1 MGPEST
7 AAGAPGFARG
17 STSAVLARGYKS
29 RASGEP
35 KARPL
40 TTPPPA
46 IPWIIRT
53 EKILRVFRSHDVAT
67 VALADATFAV
77 KPGEMIAIMGP
88 SGSGKSTLM
97 AILGCLDRPTSG
109 SYWLAGREV
118 TDLSDD
124 ELSSVRN
131 RMVGF
136 VFQSFILLQR
146 SSALENVELPQVY
159 AGITPRAR
167 REKARTLLASVGLG
181 HRLGHKP
188 NELSGGELQ
197 RVAIARALANDP
209 KLLLADEPTGN
220 LDWRSGKEIMDIFRR
235 LNLERGMTEVVVTHN
250 AEVAAQCDRIVVI
263 QDGRTLS
270 GSETMDE

>member
-1 MGPEST
+1 MRPES
-7 AAGAPGFARG
+7 
-17 STSAVLARGYKS
+17 AVR
-29 RASGEP
+29 
-35 KARPL
+35 
-40 TTPPPA
+40 PPA
-46 IPWIIRT
+46 APWIIRT
-53 EKILRVFRSHDVAT
+53 EKIRRVFQAEDVAT
-67 VALADATFAV
+67 VALADATLAV
-77 KPGEMIAIMGP
+77 KAGEMVAIMGP

-118 TDLSDD
+118 TELSDD
-124 ELSSVRN
+124 ELSAVRN
-131 RMVGF
+131 KMVGF

-159 AGITPRAR
+159 AGIALKER
-167 REKARTLLASVGLG
+167 RENAGRLLTSVGLG

-220 LDWRSGKEIMDIFRR
+220 LDRKSGAEIMDIFRR
-235 LNLERGMTEVVVTHN
+235 LNREQGMSEVIVTHN
-250 AEVAAQCDRIVVI
+250 ADVAARCDRIVVI
-263 QDGRTLS
+263 EDGRTR
-270 GSETMDE
+270 SEAA

>member
-1 MGPEST
+1 MDPE
-7 AAGAPGFARG
+7 PMI
-17 STSAVLARGYKS
+17 L
-29 RASGEP
+29 
-35 KARPL
+35 
-40 TTPPPA
+40 PPPT
-46 IPWIIRT
+46 PWIVRT
-53 EKILRVFRSHDVAT
+53 EKIQRVFQSHDVAT
-67 VALADATFAV
+67 VALADATLAV

-118 TDLSDD
+118 TELSDD
-124 ELSSVRN
+124 ELSLVRN

-136 VFQSFILLQR
+136 VFQSFILLKR

-159 AGITPRAR
+159 AGITPRER
-167 REKARTLLASVGLG
+167 REKAKRLLGSVGLE
-181 HRLGHKP
+181 HRLGHRP

-220 LDWRSGKEIMDIFRR
+220 LDRGSGIEIMDIFRR

-250 AEVAAQCDRIVVI
+250 AEVAARCDRVIVI
-263 QDGRTLS
+263 QDGRTQS
-270 GSETMDE
+270 GSEAVDE

>member
-1 MGPEST
+1 MRPEST
-7 AAGAPGFARG
+7 A
-17 STSAVLARGYKS
+17 L
-29 RASGEP
+29 
-35 KARPL
+35 
-40 TTPPPA
+40 PPVP
-46 IPWIIRT
+46 PWIIRT
-53 EKILRVFRSHDVAT
+53 EKIRRVFQAQDVAT
-67 VALADATFAV
+67 VALADASFLV
-77 KPGEMIAIMGP
+77 KSGEMVAIMGP

-118 TDLSDD
+118 TELSDD
-124 ELSSVRN
+124 ALSAVRN
-131 RMVGF
+131 KMVGF

-159 AGITPRAR
+159 AGIAP
-167 REKARTLLASVGLG
+167 KARLENASRLLRSVGLG

-220 LDWRSGKEIMDIFRR
+220 LDRKSGTEIMDIFRR
-235 LNLERGMTEVVVTHN
+235 LNREQGMSEVVVTHN
-250 AEVAAQCDRIVVI
+250 AEVAARCDRIVI
-263 QDGRTLS
+263 IEDGRTRT
-270 GSETMDE
+270 EAA

>member
-7 AAGAPGFARG
+7 TAA
-17 STSAVLARGYKS
+17 
-29 RASGEP
+29 
-35 KARPL
+35 
-40 TTPPPA
+40 A
-46 IPWIIRT
+46 IPPWIVRT
-53 EKILRVFRSHDVAT
+53 EKIQRVFRSHDVAT
-67 VALADATFAV
+67 VALADATLAV
-77 KPGEMIAIMGP
+77 KTGEMIAIMGP

-109 SYWLAGREV
+109 SYRLAGREV
-118 TDLSDD
+118 TELSDD
-124 ELSSVRN
+124 ELSTVRN

-159 AGITPRAR
+159 AGITPKAR
-167 REKARTLLASVGLG
+167 RERAKTLLGSVGLG
-181 HRLGHKP
+181 HRLGHRP

-220 LDWRSGKEIMDIFRR
+220 LDQRSGREIMDIFRR

-250 AEVAAQCDRIVVI
+250 AEVAARCDRIIVI
-263 QDGRTLS
+263 RDGRTR
-270 GSETMDE
+270 SEAEEADA